1 MTKTESRRGKAFEE
15 LVARME
21 TTLAP
26 HGAVVTS
33 PDFIRDKITNRMREV
48 DASIRIPDG
57 DSTRLI
63 TVECRDH
70 RKGKQDDRWIEQL
83 VTKREKIGASLTVAV
98 SSSGFSESAIIS
110 AKHFGIALRR
120 LDEITDGEIAP
131 EWAGL
136 SKFKIEVLES
146 QFHATDIALFG
157 LNKTPITPDQLRP
170 DLLHRLRS
178 DLTFTRFLIS
188 RGDDPPISAADL
200 GRMVNAPY
208 LEKDGDSTAVT
219 YTFDLHDGWYVET
232 IDGPQP
238 VSIVQVGFQYTLRI
252 LPAPICSVK
261 QYSSEEQPLMELV
274 SAKTDDASFK
284 VEASVRLHKPIPR
297 PQKNKR

>member
-1 MTKTESRRGKAFEE
+1 M
-15 LVARME
+15 
-21 TTLAP
+21 
-26 HGAVVTS
+26 
-33 PDFIRDKITNRMREV
+33 
-48 DASIRIPDG
+48 
-57 DSTRLI
+57 I

-120 LDEITDGEIAP
+120 LDEITDAEIAQ

-157 LNKTPITPDQLRP
+157 LNNTPITPDQLRP

-178 DLTFTRFLIS
+178 DLTFTKFLIS

-208 LEKDGDSTAVT
+208 LEKTVILLLLLIPST
-219 YTFDLHDGWYVET
+219 FMMG
-232 IDGPQP
+232 G
-238 VSIVQVGFQYTLRI
+238 TLK
-252 LPAPICSVK
+252 L
-261 QYSSEEQPLMELV
+261 LMDHNQFLWC
-274 SAKTDDASFK
+274 
-284 VEASVRLHKPIPR
+284 RLDFNTR
-297 PQKNKR
+297 